1 MRSGNDLD
9 LKNAPSAAALVETQQ
24 HTPQPV
30 QPEPEPDLDQ
40 DHENSGRRHI
50 FFQRSESTLCL
61 GCPPPDPFGTSEP
74 IPLAEQPQL
83 LQPNARRE
91 DLFGS
96 PKQPLSTT
104 TSNPLA
110 VLPTKLGLVSRT
122 SDEYISNPLTRSV
135 SPTTV
140 AATCDTAS

>member
-1 MRSGNDLD
+1 MAAEIAAVNASDENEEHDND
-9 LKNAPSAAALVETQQ
+9 
-24 HTPQPV
+24 
-30 QPEPEPDLDQ
+30 
-40 DHENSGRRHI
+40 NSGRRHI

-122 SDEYISNPLTRSV
+122 SDDFISNPSRAV

-140 AATCDTAS
+140 AATCDTASVRSLDTEMNEPQDLSMSAASR